1 MSGNGNSGA
10 EAKII
15 YKVVV
20 NDEEQYSIWPY
31 ESKVPLGWREA
42 GKSGSKEECLK
53 YIAEVWPD
61 IRPLS
66 IRKNLRQV

>member
-1 MSGNGNSGA
+1 MTSPN
-10 EAKII
+10 EETTTERIV

-31 ESKVPLGWREA
+31 ETKVPLGWHEVDV
-42 GKSGSKEECLK
+42 SGSRDECLD
-53 YIAEVWPD
+53 YISETWTD

-66 IRKNLRQV
+66 IRKRLK

>member
-1 MSGNGNSGA
+1 MTSPSDNTTK
-10 EAKII
+10 EII

-31 ESKVPLGWREA
+31 ESKVPLGWHEFDV
-42 GKSGSKEECLK
+42 SGSRDECLN
-53 YIAEVWPD
+53 YISETWTD

-66 IRKNLRQV
+66 IRQ

>member
-1 MSGNGNSGA
+1 MNSNSPSP
-10 EAKII
+10 EDHVI

-31 ESKVPLGWREA
+31 ESKVPLGWKEVT
-42 GKSGSKEECLK
+42 KSGSKEECLK
-53 YIAEVWPD
+53 YIADTWKD

-66 IRKNLRQV
+66 IRKKLG

>member
-1 MSGNGNSGA
+1 MMNNNSNSTS
-10 EAKII
+10 EEHII

-31 ESKVPLGWREA
+31 ESKAPLGWKELTM
-42 GKSGSKEECLK
+42 SGSKEECLK
-53 YIAEVWPD
+53 YIADTWTD

-66 IRKNLRQV
+66 IRKKNE